1 MVVTVDRDLFGN
13 GKLVKISDLLLG
25 PGPDPCKPDPSQT
38 DMAVFQSPLQDCGNT
53 AEMFQDWVIYS
64 TILTYNPTAPA
75 GIPISRTNAAIV
87 PIQCFYPRHG
97 NVSSKAIKPTW
108 APFST
113 TVSSSEKLA
122 FNLQLMTSDWRDISP
137 PFFKLGDIM
146 YLQASVD
153 IQNHAPM
160 ILFVDSCV
168 ATTTPDENS
177 DPRYE
182 IIADNGCLMDGMQ
195 DDASS
200 AFISPRVQP
209 NELQFTVDAF
219 IFLNLDISEI
229 FITCNLRAVPVTQ
242 VPDDLNKA
250 CSFSKSS
257 NSWSAV
263 EGPSNICQ
271 CCATKTCVTPA
282 SRSDE
287 QQMVSTLGPLT
298 VVRPH
303 SSLGLKK
310 AEQTDVVEFWAL
322 AAVGGVSLVFVA
334 VCAALI
340 GKTLAKPKQL
350 VFTVEK

>member
-1 MVVTVDRDLFGN
+1 MD
-13 GKLVKISDLLLG
+13 
-25 PGPDPCKPDPSQT
+25 KPRK
-38 DMAVFQSPLQDCGNT
+38 
-53 AEMFQDWVIYS
+53 MFQDWVIYS

-153 IQNHAPM
+153 IRNHAPM

-200 AFISPRVQP
+200 AFISPR
-209 NELQFTVDAF
+209 
-219 IFLNLDISEI
+219 I

-282 SRSDE
+282 SRSGQSRGWGSSFGRRVGRVRREAADDE